1 MARSIPTPRSREFP
15 LDSDQAQTFYK
26 QRIAMF
32 AAVVCLLSL
41 GFWVLL
47 NLLALLLIPS
57 WSLAQ
62 VLLSPGDLWHLAAA
76 LVSLAVWQLVARLPF
91 GPRALP
97 WLDEAA
103 SVVPMLLYSM
113 MAYVS
118 RYPGGRTEY
127 LALLTCMLLQLARA
141 FMIPSNPRETA
152 IVGALMAV
160 PVIAVA
166 WVLGADLRPPPGTDA
181 RLLVSTNL
189 AVWCLATTVT
199 ATLASGV
206 VFGLRQEVRQALQ
219 LGQYT
224 LDEKIGEGG
233 MGSVYKAH
241 HALLRRPTAVKLLP
255 PDKAGAHNLTRFERE
270 VQQTSRLTHPN
281 TVAIYDY
288 GRTPGGIF
296 YYAMEYL
303 EGMDLQDLVEL
314 DGPQDPSRVAHILVQ
329 VAGALAEAHSI
340 GLVHRDIKP
349 ANIILCERG
358 GVPDT
363 AKVVDFG
370 LVKEL
375 DADAGTTQ
383 ASLALS
389 TVNVI
394 MGTPLYLS
402 PEAIT
407 RPATVDGRSDL
418 YALGGVAYYLLTGSV
433 VFEAASVVEICG
445 HHLHTAPMPMS
456 ERLGRPLPTQLEA
469 IVLRCLEKDPAR
481 RPQSA
486 RELRDELLALRIPA
500 WTEASARAWW
510 DAVRP
515 RAGLGVSQQS
525 RSRRVSGAPSTIA
538 IDLKE
543 RQLANT
549 RVA

>member
-1 MARSIPTPRSREFP
+1 M
-15 LDSDQAQTFYK
+15 
-26 QRIAMF
+26 
-32 AAVVCLLSL
+32 V
-41 GFWVLL
+41 
-47 NLLALLLIPS
+47 PS
-57 WSLAQ
+57 
-62 VLLSPGDLWHLAAA
+62 H
-76 LVSLAVWQLVARLPF
+76 
-91 GPRALP
+91 
-97 WLDEAA
+97 
-103 SVVPMLLYSM
+103 
-113 MAYVS
+113 
-118 RYPGGRTEY
+118 
-127 LALLTCMLLQLARA
+127 
-141 FMIPSNPRETA
+141 PRETA
-152 IVGALMAV
+152 IIGALMAV
-160 PVIAVA
+160 PVVAVA
-166 WVLGADLRPPPGTDA
+166 WVLGADVPPPPGTDG
-181 RLLVSTNL
+181 RLLVSTSL

-206 VFGLRQEVRQALQ
+206 VFGLRQEVRQALR

-241 HALLRRPTAVKLLP
+241 HELLRRPTAVKLLP
-255 PDKAGAHNLTRFERE
+255 PDRAGAHNLSRFERE

-288 GRTPGGIF
+288 GRTPSGIF

-303 EGMDLQDLVEL
+303 EGIDLQDLVEL
-314 DGPQDPSRVAHILVQ
+314 DGPQDPSRVTHIVVQ

-407 RPATVDGRSDL
+407 RPDTVDGRSDL
-418 YALGGVAYYLLTGSV
+418 YALGAVAYYLLTGSV
-433 VFEAASVVEICG
+433 VFEAVSVVEICG
-445 HHLHTAPMPMS
+445 HHLHTPPMPMS
-456 ERLGRPLPTQLEA
+456 ERLGRVLPMELEA
-469 IVLRCLEKDPAR
+469 IVLRCLEKDPSR

-510 DAVRP
+510 DAVQQRDGARLP
-515 RAGLGVSQQS
+515 LQS
-525 RSRRVSGAPSTIA
+525 RSRRVHDAPATIA
-538 IDLKE
+538 IDLKQ
-543 RQLANT
+543 RQLADT
-549 RVA
+549 RIA